1 MSLFTECDLFKSRYK
16 IKFLGHELFQ
26 RHEYLVTYNRNT
38 VKFPKVKKLVKGK
51 TKKTSEE
58 VLKRMVCIY

>member
-26 RHEYLVTYNRNT
+26 RHEYLVTDNRNT